1 MWLITPQRGH
11 ALKKVTSPYL
21 DTFLKLQYINA
32 TFVLRDQ
39 FSPSTAVWEKKSF
52 YYDTDL
58 RHHTQRM
65 KVFIYMEVFLF
76 YCVSILYTGFI
87 VHLVYLL

>member
-1 MWLITPQRGH
+1 MLLLSLETNFRLP
-11 ALKKVTSPYL
+11 
-21 DTFLKLQYINA
+21 LQSE
-32 TFVLRDQ
+32 R
-39 FSPSTAVWEKKSF
+39 KKSF
-52 YYDTDL
+52 YGDTDL

-65 KVFIYMEVFLF
+65 KVYIYMEVFLF